1 MEEFLRIDTPE
12 NVVFDY
18 EVAGIASRCIAAAI
32 DTFIILL
39 IQIGIY
45 LTLFATLIVT
55 FGELELSNLDE
66 SAIGWIVA
74 ILGLI
79 GFALL
84 WGYYIFFELRW
95 NGQSPGKRKM
105 HLRVVRTDGMPIT
118 FTESLIRNL
127 VRLIDFLPAY
137 YGLGLIVVFVNGQAR
152 RLGDLAA
159 GTLVVRDHA
168 PVTLEQVTASRPRT
182 RITESPATM
191 DLPVE
196 RLTAQDI
203 QMIEDFLSRQGITDE
218 IGRRILKVLALR
230 LDLPDDWMTN
240 IPVRS
245 RLRLILDASRSRE

>member
-18 EVAGIASRCIAAAI
+18 EVAGIASRCIAATI
-32 DTFIILL
+32 DTFIILI
-39 IQIGIY
+39 IQIIVY
-45 LTLFATLIVT
+45 LTLVAVFIVT
-55 FGELELSNLDE
+55 LGELPNPGE
-66 SAIGWIVA
+66 SALGWIIA

-79 GFALL
+79 GFALF
-84 WGYYIFFELRW
+84 WGYYIFFEMRW
-95 NGQSPGKRKM
+95 NGQSPGKRRL

-118 FTESLIRNL
+118 LTESLIRNL
-127 VRLIDFLPAY
+127 VRLIDFLPVY
-137 YGLGLIVVFVNGQAR
+137 YGLGLIVMFVNSQAR

-182 RITESPATM
+182 RITESPATI
-191 DLPVE
+191 DLPIE

-203 QMIEDFLSRQGITDE
+203 QMIEDFLSRDGIADE

-230 LDLPDDWMTN
+230 LDLPEDWMTN
-240 IPVRS
+240 LPVRS
-245 RLRLILDASRSRE
+245 RIRLILDAERSRE

>member
-1 MEEFLRIDTPE
+1 MEEFLQIDTPE
-12 NVVFDY
+12 NVVFNY

-32 DTFIILL
+32 DTFILL
-39 IQIGIY
+39 VVQIIVY
-45 LTLFATLIVT
+45 LTLFAVLGITL
-55 FGELELSNLDE
+55 GDLWDQGG
-66 SAIGWIVA
+66 SAIGWIIA

-79 GFALL
+79 GFALF
-84 WGYYIFFELRW
+84 WGYYLFFELRW

-105 HLRVVRTDGMPIT
+105 QLRVVRTDGMPIT

-127 VRLIDFLPAY
+127 VRLVDFLPAY
-137 YGLGLIVVFVNGQAR
+137 YGLGLIVMFINSQAR

-168 PVTLEQVTASRPRT
+168 PVTLEQVGASRFQR
-182 RITESPATM
+182 RSLESPATI
-191 DLPVE
+191 DLPIE

-203 QMIEDFLSRQGITDE
+203 QMIEDFLSRQGITED
-218 IGRRILKVLALR
+218 IGRRILKVLAVR

-245 RLRLILDASRSRE
+245 RLRLILDASRSGE

>member
-18 EVAGIASRCIAAAI
+18 EVAGIASRSIAAAI
-32 DTFIILL
+32 DTFILL
-39 IQIGIY
+39 IMQIIVY
-45 LTLFATLIVT
+45 LTLIAVVIITLR
-55 FGELELSNLDE
+55 GLPDPEG
-66 SAIGWIVA
+66 SALGWIIA

-79 GFALL
+79 GFALF
-84 WGYYIFFELRW
+84 WGYYIFFEMRW
-95 NGQSPGKRKM
+95 NGQSPGKRWL

-137 YGLGLIVVFVNGQAR
+137 YGLGLIVMFVNSQAR

-168 PVTLEQVTASRPRT
+168 PVTLEQITAPRPRR
-182 RITESPATM
+182 RIAESPATI
-191 DLPVE
+191 DLSVE

-203 QMIEDFLSRQGITDE
+203 QMIEDFLSRDGITED

-230 LDLPDDWMTN
+230 LDLPDDWMN
-240 IPVRS
+240 NLPVRS
-245 RLRLILDASRSRE
+245 RIRLILDASRSRE

>member
-1 MEEFLRIDTPE
+1 MEEFLQIDTPE
-12 NVVFDY
+12 NVVFNY

-32 DTFIILL
+32 DTFILL
-39 IQIGIY
+39 IMQIIVY
-45 LTLFATLIVT
+45 LTLFAVLGVTL
-55 FGELELSNLDE
+55 GDLWDQGE
-66 SAIGWIVA
+66 SAVGWIIA
-74 ILGLI
+74 LLGLI
-79 GFALL
+79 GFALF
-84 WGYYIFFELRW
+84 WGYYIFFEMRW

-127 VRLIDFLPAY
+127 VRLVDFLPAY
-137 YGLGLIVVFVNGQAR
+137 YGLGCVVMFVNSQAR

-168 PVTLEQVTASRPRT
+168 PVTLEQVTASRTPLRWT
-182 RITESPATM
+182 TESPATI
-191 DLPVE
+191 DLPIE

-203 QMIEDFLSRQGITDE
+203 QMIEDFLSRQGITED
-218 IGRRILKVLALR
+218 IGRRVLKVLAVR